1 MRRKLAVA
9 WSGGKDSAL
18 ALHRQIG
25 SDEYRVETL
34 LTTITEE
41 YDRVSMHGV
50 RTCLL
55 EQQAVSLGLRVQKVF
70 VPKQCTN
77 EMYESRM
84 RAAVEALLS
93 MGISAMAFGDIFLED
108 VRRYRERSLS
118 GTGIEPIFPLWRE
131 DTAELARRFVDL
143 GFGAKVTCVDSKVL
157 DKSFVGRELDHR
169 FLSDLPPSVD
179 PCGENGEFHTFVYHG
194 PMFHRRV
201 LFDTGET
208 VFRNKR
214 FYFADLLPRN
224 TT

>member
-1 MRRKLAVA
+1 MGRKLAVA

-18 ALHRQIG
+18 ALHRLIG
-25 SDEYRVETL
+25 SDEYEVETL
-34 LTTITEE
+34 LTTITEG
-41 YDRVSMHGV
+41 YDRISMHGV

-55 EQQAVSLGLRVQKVF
+55 ERQAVSLGLKILKVF
-70 VPKQCTN
+70 VPKECTN

-93 MGISAMAFGDIFLED
+93 MGVSGMAFGDIFLEE

-118 GTGIEPIFPLWRE
+118 GTGIEPIFPLWKE
-131 DTAELARRFVDL
+131 DTAELAHRFVDL
-143 GFGAKVTCVDSKVL
+143 GFKAIVTCLDSEAL

-179 PCGENGEFHTFVYHG
+179 PCGENGEFHTYVYYG
-194 PMFHRRV
+194 PMFQRRV

-214 FYFADLLPRN
+214 FYFTDLLPRD